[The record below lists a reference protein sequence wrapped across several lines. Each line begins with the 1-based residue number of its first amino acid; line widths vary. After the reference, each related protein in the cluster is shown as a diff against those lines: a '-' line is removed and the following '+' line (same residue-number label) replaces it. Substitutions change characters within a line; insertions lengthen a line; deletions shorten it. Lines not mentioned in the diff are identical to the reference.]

1 VRSIGTTVW
10 ARTIN
15 ASHSHSIGFQINGK
29 KETLI
34 AAEITADKVAGEA
47 IEKTAP
53 LWGLEGTRRGS
64 ADEGVSTQVQG
75 SEEGSRKNIRVAAN

>member
-15 ASHSHSIGFQINGK
+15 ASHSYSIGFQINGE

-34 AAEITADKVAGEA
+34 AAEITPDKVAGEA
-47 IEKTAP
+47 IKKLRRYGGCKVLDEEAHMRELAP
-53 LWGLEGTRRGS
+53 G
-64 ADEGVSTQVQG
+64 
-75 SEEGSRKNIRVAAN
+75 

>member
-1 VRSIGTTVW
+1 MRSIGTTVW

-15 ASHSHSIGFQINGK
+15 ASHSHSIGFEINGE

-53 LWGLEGTRRGS
+53 LWGLEGTRRGC
-64 ADEGVSTQVQG
+64 ADAGVSTRMTSVRIG
-75 SEEGSRKNIRVAAN
+75 RGKP

>member
-15 ASHSHSIGFQINGK
+15 ASHSHSIGFQINGE

-34 AAEITADKVAGEA
+34 AEITADKVAGEA
-47 IEKTAP
+47 IEK
-53 LWGLEGTRRGS
+53 LRRYG
-64 ADEGVSTQVQG
+64 G
-75 SEEGSRKNIRVAAN
+75 